1 MDTPMEPA
9 RLLQAYQDTVDGAL
23 IRHRSILDTF
33 SKSQEVHARLSRV
46 IATAVTVCGC
56 ISVEAERQRIPMD
69 ADLNHLHQY
78 VRSHI
83 EGTLCARCREEV
95 EVELGQML
103 FYETALASLF
113 GLSLDAVLKSDL
125 ARLRTLGVFNLS

>member
-1 MDTPMEPA
+1 MEPP
-9 RLLQAYQDTVDGAL
+9 RLLEAYQDTVDEAL
-23 IRHRSILDTF
+23 IRHRSVLDAL
-33 SKSQEVHARLSRV
+33 SKSQEAHARLSRA

-56 ISVEAERQRIPMD
+56 ISIEAERQRIPEN
-69 ADLNHLHQY
+69 ADLTHLHEY

-83 EGTLCARCREEV
+83 GGELCARCREEV
-95 EVELGQML
+95 EVELGQVL

-113 GLSLDAVLKSDL
+113 GLSLDAVLKRDL

>member
-1 MDTPMEPA
+1 MESPMGPP
-9 RLLQAYQDTVDGAL
+9 RLLKAYQDTVDEAL
-23 IRHRSILDTF
+23 IRHRSVLDTL
-33 SKSQEVHARLSRV
+33 SKSQESHARLFRA

-56 ISVEAERQRIPMD
+56 ISVDAERQRIPEN
-69 ADLNHLHQY
+69 ADLSHLHQY

-83 EGTLCARCREEV
+83 DGELCARCREEV

-103 FYETALASLF
+103 FYQTALASLF
-113 GLSLDAVLKSDL
+113 GLSLDEIVRRDL